1 MPARE
6 GERERESSFVAVL
19 KKSEGGCEA
28 ALSEH
33 SRILGSSRLGLQLFE
48 QLAHTGL
55 QAATLMFL
63 SKWSKSITALQ

>member
-6 GERERESSFVAVL
+6 GERE
-19 KKSEGGCEA
+19 
-28 ALSEH
+28 SEH

-55 QAATLMFL
+55 QAAKLMFL